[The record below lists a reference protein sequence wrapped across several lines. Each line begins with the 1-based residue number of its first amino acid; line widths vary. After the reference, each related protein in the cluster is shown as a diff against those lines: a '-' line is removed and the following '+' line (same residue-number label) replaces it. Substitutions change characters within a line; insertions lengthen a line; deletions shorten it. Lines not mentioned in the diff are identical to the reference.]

1 MYHWCLIWR
10 FIRGITTI
18 TTLSMLIDCAGSRGW
33 PRAKT
38 PIVNY
43 RPNKTRWIIGEIAV
57 QTFRLPNSSNSNWW
71 NGKSKQIWSS
81 DSSFKVIRTALVGC
95 VQLCKLNPQKYEK
108 LCVCIFSPPIYCC
121 SSVRVCVCVCVCVC
135 LLLLMFESVIVI
147 GGGRYGV
154 SPEPSLC
161 PKCTL
166 LEPNSG
172 NSCRENRNLIS
183 SFFIY
188 FVSVWFDFSFSNSF
202 LKRGNPE
209 LVNLWTFSSHPSPT
223 PSSSHRLHLCP
234 PSTSPNKRQ
243 WLQLASVEV
252 VWSDVKAEPSGWL
265 LSMETCSAA
274 GNFTAAQHWQ
284 NKIDWIKSW
293 NRPLAGFDPAWD
305 SWRH

>member
-121 SSVRVCVCVCVCVC
+121 SSVRVCVCVCVCAFAAVNVWKC
-135 LLLLMFESVIVI
+135 DCNWWWQIRRFT
-147 GGGRYGV
+147 GAK
-154 SPEPSLC
+154 SLSQMHITWT
-161 PKCTL
+161 KF
-166 LEPNSG
+166 
-172 NSCRENRNLIS
+172 RK
-183 SFFIY
+183 
-188 FVSVWFDFSFSNSF
+188 F
-202 LKRGNPE
+202 L
-209 LVNLWTFSSHPSPT
+209 
-223 PSSSHRLHLCP
+223 
-234 PSTSPNKRQ
+234 
-243 WLQLASVEV
+243 
-252 VWSDVKAEPSGWL
+252 
-265 LSMETCSAA
+265 
-274 GNFTAAQHWQ
+274 
-284 NKIDWIKSW
+284 SW
-293 NRPLAGFDPAWD
+293 KP
-305 SWRH
+305 